1 MVCFIYGISIEKKS
15 ILWYFKGMQISQEI
29 IQLYK
34 KLEKIYRY
42 HELIASE
49 ENKIEV
55 EEITS
60 HFSALYEKLRNTVD
74 FKEVHLLRRYA
85 IERNLKRRFIME
97 LLKPQIAAGLLE
109 DLVRSRYLPNRA
121 IPESQIKKVENIIA
135 KYNELFLLMND
146 LYHGDDIKDYFDWL
160 LALEAC
166 ELDMLINPE
175 DVTDAVIEAMYQIT
189 KSRIK
194 IKGDDL
200 NVKEKNIQLYIAI
213 HKSLVKSDDIIISF
227 HLLNLYFDRWLTAD
241 AETIKTM
248 AAHLPEIYRTIQRHL
263 KHPYQRRIYQSIKEP
278 VVTFQILYDL
288 ILSKN
293 GNIVEL
299 QELLTDP
306 EALEVEAKLLIAQK
320 YKKIKRRISSAS
332 IRAIIYIFITK
343 VLFAIVLELPYEMYI
358 IRHMNYFNLGINV
371 IFPPVLMFLVTLT
384 IVPPTKKNTEKIL
397 EHLNNV
403 IYNNPEQ
410 SILCQLK
417 TKYRKSLSYQIF
429 YYFMYTVLYI
439 IVFGSIIYFL
449 RRLNFNLLSGAIF
462 LFFLTAVSFFA
473 MRIRS
478 AARELKVEKEKEG
491 VISFL
496 VNFFALPIVAA
507 GRWMASKFKKINLFA
522 FIMDYIVEAPFK
534 LFVAALEHWLGFMR
548 EKKEEVFHDNQ

>member
-1 MVCFIYGISIEKKS
+1 MKISP
-15 ILWYFKGMQISQEI
+15 EI
-29 IQLYK
+29 ILLYK
-34 KLEKIYRY
+34 KLEKIYHYR
-42 HELIASE
+42 ELMASE

-85 IERNLKRRFIME
+85 IERNLKRRFILE
-97 LLKPQIAAGLLE
+97 TLKPQIAAGLLE
-109 DLVRSRYLPNRA
+109 DLVRSRYLLNKT
-121 IPESQIKKVENIIA
+121 IPESQIRRVENIIA
-135 KYNELFLLMND
+135 KYNDLFLLMND
-146 LYHGDDIKDYFDWL
+146 LYHGDEIKDYFDWL
-160 LALEAC
+160 IALEAC
-166 ELDMLINPE
+166 EIDMLINPE
-175 DVTDAVIEAMYQIT
+175 DVADTVIEAMYQIT

-200 NVKEKNIQLYIAI
+200 NVKEKNIQLYVAI
-213 HKSLVKSDDIIISF
+213 HKSLVKSDDIIISY
-227 HLLNLYFDRWLTAD
+227 HLLNLYFDSWLKAD
-241 AETIKTM
+241 QETIKTM
-248 AAHLPEIYRTIQRHL
+248 ATHLPEIYRTIQRHL
-263 KHPYQRRIYQSIKEP
+263 KHPYQRRIYQAIKEP

-293 GNIVEL
+293 GNMTEL

-306 EALEVEAKLLIAQK
+306 EALEAEAKILIAQK
-320 YKKIKRRISSAS
+320 YKKIRRRVSGAS
-332 IRAIIYIFITK
+332 VRAIIYIFITK
-343 VLFAIVLELPYEMYI
+343 VLFALVLELPYEMYVI
-358 IRHMNYFNLGINV
+358 KEMNYFNLGINV
-371 IFPPVLMFLVTLT
+371 VFPPILMFLVTLT

-397 EHLNNV
+397 DHLKNV
-403 IYNNPEQ
+403 LYDSHEQ

-417 TKYRKSLSYQIF
+417 TKYRKNLGYQIF

-439 IVFGSIIYFL
+439 VVFGSIIYLL
-449 RRLNFNLLSGAIF
+449 RELDFNLLSGAIF

-478 AARELKVEKEKEG
+478 AASELKVEREKEG

-522 FIMDYIVEAPFK
+522 FVMDYIVEAPFK
-534 LFVAALEHWLGFMR
+534 LFVAAFEHWLGFMR
-548 EKKEEVFHDNQ
+548 EKKEEVFRDNQ